1 VYLREIISGRSKV
14 GSQYQFVNRVATQ
27 DGMLISKIKCF
38 RIWTGSEI
46 SDRHN

>member
-14 GSQYQFVNRVATQ
+14 GSQYQIVNSVATQ

-38 RIWTGSEI
+38 RRWPSSEI
-46 SDRHN
+46 GDRHN